1 MQFLKTKEQVLL
13 ERLGSVNESVFKM
26 GDTYK
31 VKTTIDI
38 PKSLIN
44 QFVSKAKK
52 ENNIDARENWSDTD
66 LAEMFVN
73 YICANY
79 LNSESLPVTSILG
92 ESSESNQSQTIETTV
107 APEEVNQAVS
117 EEPIQEPIEQ
127 PLDDTG
133 VSSEIENEF

>member
-92 ESSESNQSQTIETTV
+92 ESGETNQSQSIETTV
-107 APEEVNQAVS
+107 APEEVNQTTP
-117 EEPIQEPIEQ
+117 EEPIEQ

-133 VSSEIENEF
+133 ISSEIENEF